1 MKATWKGKT
10 IAESDTIL
18 EVHGYQYFPRD
29 AVRMDLLK
37 KAGKPRAISNV
48 RTACSST
55 TSPIVRESLS
65 VPPGPTR
72 SPPTKP

>member
-29 AVRMDLLK
+29 AVRMD
-37 KAGKPRAISNV
+37 S
-48 RTACSST
+48 
-55 TSPIVRESLS
+55 
-65 VPPGPTR
+65 
-72 SPPTKP
+72 